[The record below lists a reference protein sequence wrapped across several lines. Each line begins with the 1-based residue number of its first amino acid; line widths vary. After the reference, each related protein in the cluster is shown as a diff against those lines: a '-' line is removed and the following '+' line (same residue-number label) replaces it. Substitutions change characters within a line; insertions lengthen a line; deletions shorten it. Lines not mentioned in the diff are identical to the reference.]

1 MPSYDEPKVK
11 RNKKSDKEKKNFE
24 KTGGLSQ
31 KHVRLQ
37 EAISNKHIEKNK
49 V

>member
-11 RNKKSDKEKKNFE
+11 RNKKSDKAKKNFE

-31 KHVRLQ
+31 KHVRMQ
-37 EAISNKHIEKNK
+37 EALSGKSTFKK
-49 V
+49 